1 MMYLKY
7 ALRGDT
13 LKYLNRDEIR
23 QLDATELLL
32 YVNRYLNNGGT
43 MNQFEKKHHVTKK
56 YIKNKLNELN
66 VGYNQA
72 TKQYESVL
80 DSVVIENEEL
90 NTNIDTIEVVDM
102 LSDEQNQAISNDN
115 SHEVVN
121 LLSDIKT
128 LLEINNLRLDTIAD
142 DITTIARRDNESI
155 SNQVNVKATIDDI
168 KPLRTDE
175 DLITRNVKIYPTIMK
190 RLKRLVDDSDYQQQQ
205 VLSALLDEILTKYGY

>member
-1 MMYLKY
+1 MYLKY
-7 ALRGDT
+7 ALRGDN

-23 QLDATELLL
+23 QLDATKLLL

-72 TKQYESVL
+72 TKQYENVL

-90 NTNIDTIEVVDM
+90 NTNIDTIEVIDM

>member
-1 MMYLKY
+1 MYLKY
-7 ALRGDT
+7 ALRGDN

-23 QLDATELLL
+23 QLDATKLLL

-72 TKQYESVL
+72 TKQYENVL

-90 NTNIDTIEVVDM
+90 NTNIDTIEVIDM

-142 DITTIARRDNESI
+142 DITTIARHDNELI